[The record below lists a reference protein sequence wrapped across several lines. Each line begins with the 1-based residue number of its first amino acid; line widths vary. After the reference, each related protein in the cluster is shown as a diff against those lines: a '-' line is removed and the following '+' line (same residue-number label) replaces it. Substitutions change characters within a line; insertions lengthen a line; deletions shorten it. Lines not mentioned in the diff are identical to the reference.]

1 MLGARAADSPAIIPK
16 MPVVGV
22 IGDETNGK
30 ASFER
35 RCRLERRGTANT
47 EATRQGGNSHQPGC
61 KGARSYGRSGSAEGN
76 AGWNFLPRSEEVRC
90 SQEEITVVLKMPGTR
105 CPASRAGSQCPHV
118 SEQHLRLAVT
128 AARVSPRVSCQSSVF

>member
-61 KGARSYGRSGSAEGN
+61 KGARSYGRCGSAEGN
-76 AGWNFLPRSEEVRC
+76 AGWYFLPCSEEVRC
-90 SQEEITVVLKMPGTR
+90 SQEEITVRLKMPGTR
-105 CPASRAGSQCPHV
+105 CPASLRAV
-118 SEQHLRLAVT
+118 LARC
-128 AARVSPRVSCQSSVF
+128 RVGRFQWPIIGFLEIRRIAC